1 MFNLEYAI
9 TLWRRQMAT
18 GGVKSRRVLDE
29 LESHLRDDIEQQVR
43 SGINVEPAFLAAAER
58 IGPASSLT
66 TEFSKVRRPEP
77 AARLKL
83 LNASCIAFGA
93 LVMLIGAWTF
103 LDSESSLLERNLGMF
118 AVSVLAL
125 YSGSIPWLYRV
136 IPDLKRA
143 LRIAGVIV
151 NLWIFLALFTA
162 LDVIHIQLNLGF
174 SMAMWAFC
182 TAFVATVVA
191 AIAHSHAEVEG
202 FAGTGSLVTREDF
215 TPKAK
220 AAMDFARDEAR
231 LFHHDF
237 IGTEH
242 LLLGLLR
249 LDQGVALKVL
259 RRLGLEL
266 EIVRLEIEKQIA
278 RGAHPAPAGDIPFT
292 PRARKALALAA
303 GQAGDMS
310 QSHIG
315 AEHILLG
322 LLLEPEGVAGR
333 VLKILGVQF
342 ETARAVVL
350 KELGP
355 DGSDGPQPVPAA

>member
-1 MFNLEYAI
+1 MFDLEYAI
-9 TLWRRQMAT
+9 AQWRRQLAAA
-18 GGVKSRRVLDE
+18 GVKSRRVLDE
-29 LESHLRDDIEQQVR
+29 LESHLRDDLEQQVR
-43 SGINVEPAFLAAAER
+43 SGIKVEAAFVAAAER
-58 IGPASSLT
+58 IGPARSLT
-66 TEFSKVRRPEP
+66 AEFSKVRGTGSAPKQ
-77 AARLKL
+77 KL
-83 LNASCIAFGA
+83 LRASCIALGA
-93 LVMLIGAWTF
+93 LIMLIGGWTF
-103 LDSESSLLERNLGMF
+103 LDSELSPLERNLGML
-118 AVSVLAL
+118 AISVLAL

-136 IPDLKRA
+136 IPCLKPA
-143 LRIAGVIV
+143 LRVLAVVV

-174 SMAMWAFC
+174 SVVMWAFC
-182 TAFVATVVA
+182 TAYVATVVA
-191 AIAHSHAEVEG
+191 AIAHNRAEIEG
-202 FAGTGSLVTREDF
+202 FAGTGALV

-249 LDQGVALKVL
+249 LDQGVAPKVL

-278 RGAHPAPAGDIPFT
+278 RGAHPAPASDIPFT

-303 GQAGDMS
+303 EQAGDMS

-322 LLLEPEGVAGR
+322 LLLEPEGLAGR
-333 VLKILGVQF
+333 VLTILGVQF
-342 ETARAVVL
+342 ETARAEVL
-350 KELGP
+350 RELGP
-355 DGSDGPQPVPAA
+355 DGSDGPQPVTAA